1 MDYVSG
7 TKFSLVSKKREINID
22 KIYAINISFIDGQI
36 PQHSQIYKEFLY
48 GGPRLTSEFRSYT
61 VRQLDFHCKS
71 ELTYRT

>member
-7 TKFSLVSKKREINID
+7 TKFSLVSKKREIRQINID

-48 GGPRLTSEFRSYT
+48 RGSSTYVGISL
-61 VRQLDFHCKS
+61 VHCEATRFS
-71 ELTYRT
+71 L